1 MSSGLVSGEGSS
13 HLESLKS
20 PKRTAGLL
28 VPSTESLGQE
38 GKVRDGLRDG
48 FRGCWAEA
56 DMRRLKHKAF

>member
-1 MSSGLVSGEGSS
+1 MSSGLVSSEGSP

-38 GKVRDGLRDG
+38 GKVRDGL
-48 FRGCWAEA
+48 FRGCWAET